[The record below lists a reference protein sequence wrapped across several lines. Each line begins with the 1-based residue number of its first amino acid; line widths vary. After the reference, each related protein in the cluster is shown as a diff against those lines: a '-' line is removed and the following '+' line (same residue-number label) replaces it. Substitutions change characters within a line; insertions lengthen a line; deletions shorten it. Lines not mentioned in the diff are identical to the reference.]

1 MQKSKLSLGASCQ
14 IFLCNNQIKSN
25 TASCKIENR
34 LCATIRVQVHYPH
47 LLSDEDGAPLRNY
60 ARGKHNNEGDD
71 IGKHLGTS
79 FVGVGF
85 QN

>member
-1 MQKSKLSLGASCQ
+1 ME
-14 IFLCNNQIKSN
+14 NNL
-25 TASCKIENR
+25 R
-34 LCATIRVQVHYPH
+34 VTIRVSAMYPH
-47 LLSDEDGAPLRNY
+47 LLSDFFLYLFNLLSDEDGAPLRNY

-85 QN
+85 